1 MAFPADAICFQNPVQ
16 EQVEEGTG
24 TETDE
29 REGIV
34 YNETALGKRYL
45 CIEAHK
51 ARYEL

>member
-1 MAFPADAICFQNPVQ
+1 MQ

-24 TETDE
+24 TDE

-34 YNETALGKRYL
+34 YNETALGKRAL

-51 ARYEL
+51 